1 MPTKRLHRDL
11 PGFIE
16 SLKALP
22 PMTGRLFVSAA
33 LVVGRIIR
41 RGRSGLLFDGA
52 GVRVALVIR
61 FLRLRGFG
69 RAGRSQLVAI
79 GLLYGHHLTV
89 GDTRSS
95 MALLRPSQDR

>member
-1 MPTKRLHRDL
+1 
-11 PGFIE
+11 
-16 SLKALP
+16 
-22 PMTGRLFVSAA
+22 MTGRLFFPPA

-52 GVRVALVIR
+52 GVWMALVIR

-69 RAGRSQLVAI
+69 WAGRSELVAI
-79 GLLYGHHLTV
+79 GLLYGHYLTV

-95 MALLRPSQDR
+95 MAL